1 MYEILSLFSVFNP
14 HLSTTQIRQFSRIVI
29 GLLSMTGRV
38 SMLNLSRWT
47 PEGGSY
53 RTVQR
58 FFNTVGFA
66 WGTLCWVFFHTY
78 LFDRDSEY
86 IVAGDESVVP
96 KSGGSTY
103 GLSRFFSSVSG
114 KTVPGVAF
122 LSLSLVSVKDRRSY
136 PMVMEQVVRGA
147 PSSEKALLTRIGDLI
162 PVRYL
167 VLDGYF
173 GHNNAL
179 QMARQCGMHLISKLR
194 SNTVLYFLPTSLAVP
209 GPGRPRLYGE
219 RFNPQQ
225 IDAKY
230 RVSTD
235 TQANITTEVYQAT
248 LRHKKFPD
256 PLNVVCLLKTHLL
269 TQRKSHVLLFSSD
282 LTVTAEKMID
292 FYSLRFQIEFNFR
305 EAKQYWGLDDFMN
318 IKQTP
323 VTHAANL
330 SMFMVNVSAK
340 LLAPSRVKL
349 PEASVLDL
357 KAHYRG
363 LKYVRETLK
372 ILPQKPDPI
381 VIHQIT
387 EHLGAI
393 GAIHQIPTQPNA
405 P

>member
-1 MYEILSLFSVFNP
+1 M
-14 HLSTTQIRQFSRIVI
+14 
-29 GLLSMTGRV
+29 
-38 SMLNLSRWT
+38 
-47 PEGGSY
+47 
-53 RTVQR
+53 
-58 FFNTVGFA
+58 
-66 WGTLCWVFFHTY
+66 
-78 LFDRDSEY
+78 
-86 IVAGDESVVP
+86 
-96 KSGGSTY
+96 
-103 GLSRFFSSVSG
+103 
-114 KTVPGVAF
+114 
-122 LSLSLVSVKDRRSY
+122 
-136 PMVMEQVVRGA
+136 
-147 PSSEKALLTRIGDLI
+147 
-162 PVRYL
+162 
-167 VLDGYF
+167 
-173 GHNNAL
+173 
-179 QMARQCGMHLISKLR
+179 
-194 SNTVLYFLPTSLAVP
+194 
-209 GPGRPRLYGE
+209 YGE